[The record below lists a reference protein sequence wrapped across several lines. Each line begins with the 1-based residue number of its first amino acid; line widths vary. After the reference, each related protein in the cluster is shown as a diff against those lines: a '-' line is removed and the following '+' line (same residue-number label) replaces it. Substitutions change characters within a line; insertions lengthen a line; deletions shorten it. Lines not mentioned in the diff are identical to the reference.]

1 LKKSVVIEQ
10 SWQFAV
16 PSWQIYGYLLPT
28 ALCQLPFANCPLPTA
43 NLISGIINQKYYQV
57 IPSL

>member
-43 NLISGIINQKYYQV
+43 LCQL
-57 IPSL
+57 PT